1 MGHSNGKCRC
11 TPDQMARYRGKLSGP
26 FLDRI
31 DLLIEVPALPAEA
44 LAGKADGESSATVR
58 ARVEQALAKQFARQN
73 KPNSRLT
80 AAKWI
85 PAACQTKPA
94 ANCSSRPAPTSISRP
109 APGTA
114 SSRSPGPLPISPTAR
129 KSARRTLPKP
139 SSTAVLPVDKSATAR
154 QPEKRSIAFLLAAL
168 SALGPFSIDT
178 YLPSFH
184 EIAEKLGA
192 TQLQVQQT
200 LAAYLVAFAVMTLW
214 HGAISDRFGRRRVIL
229 IALACFGLASAGCAV
244 ASSIEQL
251 WFWRAMQGVTA
262 GAGMVVSRAI
272 VRDLYDGA
280 DAQRL
285 MAQITMMFALAPA
298 IAPVIGG
305 WLQTFFGWRSV
316 FAFLVLSTVALWFA
330 CWKLLPETLPPEKRQ
345 SLKPA
350 YLGRTYWKVMSSP
363 PFLFACA
370 AISLNFGGFFVYVLS
385 APVFLMQHLGVHETG
400 FLWLFGPAMAGMI
413 GGSWLSGRL
422 AGKISFSRTIA
433 LGYLLMAIAA
443 SCQPRPQPR
452 TTASAAVE
460 RPAHL
465 RLHPRHV
472 AHHALPEHPG
482 ARPLP
487 AQRGLAASCQSFF
500 QSSFNTVIAAL
511 IAPALWGS
519 TLSLAWGM
527 AGMMAIGGIAALAHQ
542 KLGQQPK

>member
-1 MGHSNGKCRC
+1 
-11 TPDQMARYRGKLSGP
+11 MAS
-26 FLDRI
+26 
-31 DLLIEVPALPAEA
+31 
-44 LAGKADGESSATVR
+44 
-58 ARVEQALAKQFARQN
+58 
-73 KPNSRLT
+73 
-80 AAKWI
+80 
-85 PAACQTKPA
+85 
-94 ANCSSRPAPTSISRP
+94 PTS
-109 APGTA
+109 
-114 SSRSPGPLPISPTAR
+114 
-129 KSARRTLPKP
+129 
-139 SSTAVLPVDKSATAR
+139 R

-316 FAFLVLSTVALWFA
+316 FAFLVLSTAALWVA

-385 APVFLMQHLGVHETG
+385 APVFLMQHLGVPETG

-433 LGYLLMAIAA
+433 LGYLLMALAAIANLGLNLA
-443 SCQPRPQPR
+443 FPP
-452 TTASAAVE
+452 
-460 RPAHL
+460 
-465 RLHPRHV
+465 
-472 AHHALPEHPG
+472 ALPWSVLPVFVYTLG
-482 ARPLP
+482 MSLTMPCLSILALDPFP

-542 KLGQQPK
+542 KLGPQPK

>member
-1 MGHSNGKCRC
+1 
-11 TPDQMARYRGKLSGP
+11 MA
-26 FLDRI
+26 
-31 DLLIEVPALPAEA
+31 
-44 LAGKADGESSATVR
+44 SAT
-58 ARVEQALAKQFARQN
+58 
-73 KPNSRLT
+73 S
-80 AAKWI
+80 
-85 PAACQTKPA
+85 
-94 ANCSSRPAPTSISRP
+94 
-109 APGTA
+109 
-114 SSRSPGPLPISPTAR
+114 
-129 KSARRTLPKP
+129 
-139 SSTAVLPVDKSATAR
+139 R

-316 FAFLVLSTVALWFA
+316 FAFLVLSTAALWLA

-433 LGYLLMAIAA
+433 LGYLLMVIAAIAN
-443 SCQPRPQPR
+443 
-452 TTASAAVE
+452 
-460 RPAHL
+460 L
-465 RLHPRHV
+465 GLNL
-472 AHHALPEHPG
+472 ALPPALPWSVLPVFVYTLG
-482 ARPLP
+482 MSLTMPCLSILALDPFP

>member
-1 MGHSNGKCRC
+1 
-11 TPDQMARYRGKLSGP
+11 MAS
-26 FLDRI
+26 
-31 DLLIEVPALPAEA
+31 
-44 LAGKADGESSATVR
+44 
-58 ARVEQALAKQFARQN
+58 
-73 KPNSRLT
+73 
-80 AAKWI
+80 
-85 PAACQTKPA
+85 
-94 ANCSSRPAPTSISRP
+94 PTS
-109 APGTA
+109 
-114 SSRSPGPLPISPTAR
+114 
-129 KSARRTLPKP
+129 
-139 SSTAVLPVDKSATAR
+139 R

-285 MAQITMMFALAPA
+285 MAHITMMFALAPA

-316 FAFLVLSTVALWFA
+316 FAFLVLSTAALWVA

-443 SCQPRPQPR
+443 I
-452 TTASAAVE
+452 AN
-460 RPAHL
+460 L
-465 RLHPRHV
+465 GLNI
-472 AHHALPEHPG
+472 ALPPALPWSVMPIFVYTLG
-482 ARPLP
+482 MSLTMPCLSILALDPFP

-542 KLGQQPK
+542 KLGPQPK

>member
-1 MGHSNGKCRC
+1 
-11 TPDQMARYRGKLSGP
+11 MA
-26 FLDRI
+26 
-31 DLLIEVPALPAEA
+31 
-44 LAGKADGESSATVR
+44 SAT
-58 ARVEQALAKQFARQN
+58 
-73 KPNSRLT
+73 S
-80 AAKWI
+80 
-85 PAACQTKPA
+85 
-94 ANCSSRPAPTSISRP
+94 
-109 APGTA
+109 
-114 SSRSPGPLPISPTAR
+114 
-129 KSARRTLPKP
+129 
-139 SSTAVLPVDKSATAR
+139 R

-316 FAFLVLSTVALWFA
+316 FAFLVLSTAALWVA

-443 SCQPRPQPR
+443 IANLC
-452 TTASAAVE
+452 
-460 RPAHL
+460 L
-465 RLHPRHV
+465 NL
-472 AHHALPEHPG
+472 ALPPALPWSVLPVFVYTLG
-482 ARPLP
+482 MSLTMPCLSILALDPFP

-511 IAPALWGS
+511 IAPALWAS

>member
-1 MGHSNGKCRC
+1 
-11 TPDQMARYRGKLSGP
+11 
-26 FLDRI
+26 
-31 DLLIEVPALPAEA
+31 V
-44 LAGKADGESSATVR
+44 
-58 ARVEQALAKQFARQN
+58 
-73 KPNSRLT
+73 
-80 AAKWI
+80 
-85 PAACQTKPA
+85 
-94 ANCSSRPAPTSISRP
+94 
-109 APGTA
+109 A
-114 SSRSPGPLPISPTAR
+114 ST
-129 KSARRTLPKP
+129 T
-139 SSTAVLPVDKSATAR
+139 TR

-285 MAQITMMFALAPA
+285 MAHITMMFALAPA

-316 FAFLVLSTVALWFA
+316 FAFLVLSTAALWVA

-443 SCQPRPQPR
+443 I
-452 TTASAAVE
+452 AN
-460 RPAHL
+460 L
-465 RLHPRHV
+465 GLNL
-472 AHHALPEHPG
+472 ALPPALPWSVLPVFVYTLG
-482 ARPLP
+482 MSLTMPCLSILALDPFP

-542 KLGQQPK
+542 KSSPAEVEGDK

>member
-1 MGHSNGKCRC
+1 
-11 TPDQMARYRGKLSGP
+11 MA
-26 FLDRI
+26 
-31 DLLIEVPALPAEA
+31 
-44 LAGKADGESSATVR
+44 
-58 ARVEQALAKQFARQN
+58 
-73 KPNSRLT
+73 
-80 AAKWI
+80 
-85 PAACQTKPA
+85 
-94 ANCSSRPAPTSISRP
+94 
-109 APGTA
+109 
-114 SSRSPGPLPISPTAR
+114 
-129 KSARRTLPKP
+129 
-139 SSTAVLPVDKSATAR
+139 STTAR

-316 FAFLVLSTVALWFA
+316 FAFLVLSTAALWVA

-443 SCQPRPQPR
+443 I
-452 TTASAAVE
+452 AN
-460 RPAHL
+460 L
-465 RLHPRHV
+465 GLNL
-472 AHHALPEHPG
+472 ALPPALPWSVLPVFVYTLG
-482 ARPLP
+482 MSLTMPCLSILALDPFP

>member
-1 MGHSNGKCRC
+1 
-11 TPDQMARYRGKLSGP
+11 MA
-26 FLDRI
+26 
-31 DLLIEVPALPAEA
+31 
-44 LAGKADGESSATVR
+44 
-58 ARVEQALAKQFARQN
+58 
-73 KPNSRLT
+73 
-80 AAKWI
+80 
-85 PAACQTKPA
+85 
-94 ANCSSRPAPTSISRP
+94 
-109 APGTA
+109 
-114 SSRSPGPLPISPTAR
+114 
-129 KSARRTLPKP
+129 
-139 SSTAVLPVDKSATAR
+139 STTAR

-229 IALACFGLASAGCAV
+229 IALACFGLASAGCAL

-285 MAQITMMFALAPA
+285 MAHITMMFALAPA

-316 FAFLVLSTVALWFA
+316 FAFLVLSTAALWFA

-443 SCQPRPQPR
+443 
-452 TTASAAVE
+452 TAN
-460 RPAHL
+460 L
-465 RLHPRHV
+465 GLNL
-472 AHHALPEHPG
+472 ALPPALPWSVLPVFVYTLG
-482 ARPLP
+482 MSLTMPCLSILALDPFP

-511 IAPALWGS
+511 IAPALWAS

-542 KLGQQPK
+542 KLGPQPK

>member
-1 MGHSNGKCRC
+1 M
-11 TPDQMARYRGKLSGP
+11 
-26 FLDRI
+26 
-31 DLLIEVPALPAEA
+31 
-44 LAGKADGESSATVR
+44 
-58 ARVEQALAKQFARQN
+58 
-73 KPNSRLT
+73 
-80 AAKWI
+80 
-85 PAACQTKPA
+85 
-94 ANCSSRPAPTSISRP
+94 
-109 APGTA
+109 
-114 SSRSPGPLPISPTAR
+114 
-129 KSARRTLPKP
+129 
-139 SSTAVLPVDKSATAR
+139 
-154 QPEKRSIAFLLAAL
+154 LAAL

-316 FAFLVLSTVALWFA
+316 FAFLVLSTAALWLA

-443 SCQPRPQPR
+443 L
-452 TTASAAVE
+452 AN
-460 RPAHL
+460 L
-465 RLHPRHV
+465 GLNL
-472 AHHALPEHPG
+472 ALPPALPWSVLPVFVYTLG
-482 ARPLP
+482 MSLTMPCLSILALDPFP

-542 KLGQQPK
+542 KLGPQPK

>member
-1 MGHSNGKCRC
+1 
-11 TPDQMARYRGKLSGP
+11 MA
-26 FLDRI
+26 
-31 DLLIEVPALPAEA
+31 
-44 LAGKADGESSATVR
+44 SAT
-58 ARVEQALAKQFARQN
+58 
-73 KPNSRLT
+73 S
-80 AAKWI
+80 
-85 PAACQTKPA
+85 
-94 ANCSSRPAPTSISRP
+94 
-109 APGTA
+109 
-114 SSRSPGPLPISPTAR
+114 
-129 KSARRTLPKP
+129 
-139 SSTAVLPVDKSATAR
+139 R

-285 MAQITMMFALAPA
+285 MAHITMMFALAPA

-316 FAFLVLSTVALWFA
+316 FAFLVLSTAALWLA

-443 SCQPRPQPR
+443 IANLC
-452 TTASAAVE
+452 
-460 RPAHL
+460 L
-465 RLHPRHV
+465 NL
-472 AHHALPEHPG
+472 ALPPALPWSVLPVFVYTLG
-482 ARPLP
+482 MSLTMPCLSILALDPFP

>member
-1 MGHSNGKCRC
+1 M
-11 TPDQMARYRGKLSGP
+11 D
-26 FLDRI
+26 
-31 DLLIEVPALPAEA
+31 
-44 LAGKADGESSATVR
+44 KATT
-58 ARVEQALAKQFARQN
+58 RQ
-73 KPNSRLT
+73 S
-80 AAKWI
+80 
-85 PAACQTKPA
+85 
-94 ANCSSRPAPTSISRP
+94 
-109 APGTA
+109 
-114 SSRSPGPLPISPTAR
+114 
-129 KSARRTLPKP
+129 
-139 SSTAVLPVDKSATAR
+139 
-154 QPEKRSIAFLLAAL
+154 EKRSIAFLLAAL

-316 FAFLVLSTVALWFA
+316 FAFLVLSTAALWVA

-443 SCQPRPQPR
+443 I
-452 TTASAAVE
+452 AN
-460 RPAHL
+460 L
-465 RLHPRHV
+465 GLNL
-472 AHHALPEHPG
+472 ALPPALPWSVLPVFVYTLG
-482 ARPLP
+482 MSLTMPCLSILALDPFP

-542 KLGQQPK
+542 KLGPQPK

>member
-1 MGHSNGKCRC
+1 
-11 TPDQMARYRGKLSGP
+11 MA
-26 FLDRI
+26 
-31 DLLIEVPALPAEA
+31 
-44 LAGKADGESSATVR
+44 SAT
-58 ARVEQALAKQFARQN
+58 
-73 KPNSRLT
+73 S
-80 AAKWI
+80 
-85 PAACQTKPA
+85 
-94 ANCSSRPAPTSISRP
+94 
-109 APGTA
+109 
-114 SSRSPGPLPISPTAR
+114 
-129 KSARRTLPKP
+129 
-139 SSTAVLPVDKSATAR
+139 R

-316 FAFLVLSTVALWFA
+316 FAFLVLSTAALWVA

-443 SCQPRPQPR
+443 
-452 TTASAAVE
+452 TAN
-460 RPAHL
+460 L
-465 RLHPRHV
+465 GLNL
-472 AHHALPEHPG
+472 ALPPALPWSVLPVFVYTLG
-482 ARPLP
+482 MSLTMPCLSILALDPFP

-511 IAPALWGS
+511 IAPALWAS

-542 KLGQQPK
+542 KLGPQPK